1 MKNFPL
7 MAAAFEGSLV
17 ALAIALGWLLGTSP
31 LATFHYDPYDVLLAL
46 GATAPPL
53 ALFWL
58 CIICCTSSRLPNKFP
73 LGPLKEIVR
82 IMDEMLVPLF
92 RDCRLAQLAVIAA
105 LAGLGEEM
113 LFRGIVQTAAS
124 EWIAG
129 PYGPWIGLLAA
140 TVLFGLLHAIT
151 PAYALLAGLIGLYLG
166 WLWMATDNL
175 LVPVIVHGLYDFLV
189 LAYLVKIR
197 PGKSLQGA

>member
-1 MKNFPL
+1 MKHFPL
-7 MAAAFEGSLV
+7 IAAAFEGSLV
-17 ALAIALGWLLGTSP
+17 ALAIALGWLLRTSP
-31 LATFHYDPYDVLLAL
+31 LETFHYDPYDVLLAI

-53 ALFWL
+53 ALFWF
-58 CIICCTSSRLPNKFP
+58 CIKFP

-92 RDCRLAQLAVIAA
+92 RDCRPAQLAVIAA

-113 LFRGIVQTAAS
+113 LFRGVVQ

-129 PYGPWIGLLAA
+129 PCGPWIGLLTAA
-140 TVLFGLLHAIT
+140 VLFGLLHAIT

-197 PGKSLQGA
+197 PEKSLPGA

>member
-1 MKNFPL
+1 MKHFPL

-17 ALAIALGWLLGTSP
+17 ALAIVLGWLLGTSP
-31 LATFHYDPYDVLLAL
+31 LETFHFDPYDALLAL
-46 GATAPPL
+46 GATLPPL

-58 CIICCTSSRLPNKFP
+58 CIKFP
-73 LGPLKEIVR
+73 LGPLKEIAR
-82 IMDEMLVPLF
+82 IVDEMLVPLF
-92 RDCRLAQLAVIAA
+92 RDCRLTQLAVISA

-113 LFRGIVQTAAS
+113 LFRGIVQTAVS

-129 PYGPWIGLLAA
+129 PWGPWIGLLAA
-140 TVLFGLLHAIT
+140 AVIFGLLHTIT
-151 PAYALLAGLIGLYLG
+151 LTYALLAGLIGLYLG

-189 LAYLVKIR
+189 LAYLVKAK
-197 PGKSLQGA
+197 PGKAA

>member
-1 MKNFPL
+1 MKHFPL

-31 LATFHYDPYDVLLAL
+31 LETFRFDPYDALLAI
-46 GATAPPL
+46 GATVPPL

-58 CIICCTSSRLPNKFP
+58 YIKFP

-82 IMDEMLVPLF
+82 LMDETLVPLF

-113 LFRGIVQTAAS
+113 LFRGVVQTAAS

-129 PYGPWIGLLAA
+129 PCGPWIGLLAA
-140 TVLFGLLHAIT
+140 AVLFGLLHTIT

-166 WLWMATDNL
+166 WLWMATGNL

>member
-1 MKNFPL
+1 MKHFPL

-31 LATFHYDPYDVLLAL
+31 LETFRFDPYDALLAI
-46 GATAPPL
+46 GATVPPL

-58 CIICCTSSRLPNKFP
+58 YIKFP

-82 IMDEMLVPLF
+82 LMDETLVPLF

-113 LFRGIVQTAAS
+113 LFRGVVQTAAS
-124 EWIAG
+124 
-129 PYGPWIGLLAA
+129 
-140 TVLFGLLHAIT
+140 TVVVCARST
-151 PAYALLAGLIGLYLG
+151 
-166 WLWMATDNL
+166 
-175 LVPVIVHGLYDFLV
+175 
-189 LAYLVKIR
+189 
-197 PGKSLQGA
+197 S